1 MFHLRV
7 IPQFANTDG
16 LGHINNIVL
25 ANWFEQARN
34 PIFRLFTPDL
44 SVNPDKWKLIM
55 VRTEYDFLGELF
67 YGRDVEIKSYI
78 LKIGNTSFTIGHEA
92 WQNGLMRTRGKAVL
106 VHYDF
111 NLKKPIPIT
120 GDLRDTLNEHIVLP
134 EDEDNDKKINIK

>member
-1 MFHLRV
+1 MFHLT
-7 IPQFANTDG
+7 ITPQFGNTDG

-25 ANWFEQARN
+25 ANWFEQART

-44 SVNPDKWKLIM
+44 AINTDKWKLIM

-67 YGRDVEIKSYI
+67 FGRDVEIKSYI

-92 WQNGLMRTRGKAVL
+92 WQNGGLRVRGKAVL

-111 NLKKPIPIT
+111 NLRKSIPIT
-120 GDLRDTLNEHIVLP
+120 GDIRDTLNEHLILP
-134 EDEDNDKKINIK
+134 EDVDK

>member
-1 MFHLRV
+1 
-7 IPQFANTDG
+7 
-16 LGHINNIVL
+16 
-25 ANWFEQARN
+25 
-34 PIFRLFTPDL
+34 
-44 SVNPDKWKLIM
+44 M

-92 WQNGLMRTRGKAVL
+92 WQNGLLRTRGKAVL

-120 GDLRDTLNEHIVLP
+120 GDLMDTLNEHIVLP
-134 EDEDNDKKINIK
+134 EDKDNDKKILP

>member
-7 IPQFANTDG
+7 TPQFANTDG

-25 ANWFEQARN
+25 ANWFEQART
-34 PIFRLFTPDL
+34 PIFRIFTPDL
-44 SVNPDKWKLIM
+44 TINYEKWKLIM

-67 YGRDVEIKSYI
+67 FGRDVEIKSYI

-92 WQNGLMRTRGKAVL
+92 WQNGGLRARGKAVL

-111 NLKKPIPIT
+111 NLKKSIPII
-120 GDLRDTLNEHIVLP
+120 GNLRDTLNEHILLP
-134 EDEDNDKKINIK
+134 ENMDSDNK